1 MELGEK
7 IKTLRKQHGLS
18 QEDLAA
24 QVEINPT
31 HLSRLENGRYQPS
44 IEVLRKLAE
53 VLEVSADYLLSGEG
67 EEPAEVQIRNK
78 PLAERVRLIDSLDEA
93 DQQALIQV
101 IDSMLTKHRMRQ
113 LLDAG
118 AERAP
123 S

>member
-1 MELGEK
+1 MSRK
-7 IKTLRKQHGLS
+7 IKTLRKRHGLS
-18 QEDLAA
+18 QEELAS

-44 IEVLRKLAE
+44 VEVLRKLAE
-53 VLEVSADYLLSGEG
+53 ALKVSVDYLLSGEG

-78 PLAERVRLIDSLDEA
+78 PLAERVRLIDSLEEA

-118 AERAP
+118 GQGA
-123 S
+123 SS